1 LNIYV
6 LSSHLNAINI
16 INLIKEKIKI
26 KGIIGLSSREISNKI
41 SDYYFFEDYC
51 KKNNLDFIQIESYN
65 LINTFDKEKLD
76 SLTID
81 VLLVLSWQRLIPNWL
96 IKSCNV
102 CAIGVHGS
110 SNRISGGRGRSPL
123 NWALILGKKKFYISI
138 FTLDEGIDSGL
149 ILNTKTFSITNLDNI
164 KTVYKKPATLIAQ
177 MLLENFQNKEFK
189 ISGKIQSGPF
199 FYLPQRIPE
208 DGILDWNQNSK
219 RIYDSIRALTKPYPG
234 AFSIFE
240 STKITIWDSQPFEL
254 EKNPE
259 TLSPGEIIQIL
270 DDGKFLIRTMDGL
283 LLITNYSI
291 DSSNPN
297 ILRKGLILPSVDFKI
312 TLSKIIERHY
322 KKYPD
327 LRISPDIEDLI
338 K

>member
-1 LNIYV
+1 MG
-6 LSSHLNAINI
+6 IN
-16 INLIKEKIKI
+16 
-26 KGIIGLSSREISNKI
+26 
-41 SDYYFFEDYC
+41 
-51 KKNNLDFIQIESYN
+51 
-65 LINTFDKEKLD
+65 
-76 SLTID
+76 
-81 VLLVLSWQRLIPNWL
+81 SWQ
-96 IKSCNV
+96 
-102 CAIGVHGS
+102 
-110 SNRISGGRGRSPL
+110 
-123 NWALILGKKKFYISI
+123 KKFYISI

-149 ILNTKTFSITNLDNI
+149 ILNTKTFSITTLDNI
-164 KTVYKKPATLIAQ
+164 KTVYKKSATLIAQ